1 MLSTRVLSHREEAT
15 GAKDKRKIKL
25 RGGHGRGTRCLP
37 MVRDEFLMAAM
48 FMEPDCPAKLNI

>member
-1 MLSTRVLSHREEAT
+1 MLSHREEAT